1 MKLRVLAGLVGA
13 FVGGLIAGY
22 ASGGHWLVCLI
33 GGFAGGVA
41 GAILYYKIMRPDGTV
56 NINYYKTF
64 YRKAW

>member
-1 MKLRVLAGLVGA
+1 MKLMALASLVCA
-13 FVGGLIAGY
+13 FVGGSIAGY

-33 GGFAGGVA
+33 GGLVGGVA
-41 GAILYYKIMRPDGTV
+41 GNILYYKIMGPDGTV

>member
-1 MKLRVLAGLVGA
+1 MKLMALASLVCA

-22 ASGGHWLVCLI
+22 TSGGHWLVCII
-33 GGFAGGVA
+33 GGFAGG
-41 GAILYYKIMRPDGTV
+41 ILYYKIIRPDGTV